1 MILPEK
7 KEDPNKRYY
16 AAAVTAAVCLIFY
29 VSLVIASVSD
39 PDSTRVYMTEMTQL
53 NITSFQ
59 PNIPEPE
66 VQQQPDEPMQ
76 QEESPA
82 ETQEPEVR
90 TPQRVQ
96 LDEILPQ
103 GVQVDLSISRT
114 PAQPTQTQSA
124 AQTEQRSLRMETAE
138 MERSGLQT
146 LTGSNLSAPSVN
158 RRSLGGNGG
167 LEGGLDI
174 AEGGGLSGSRTSLS
188 DVGGSGS
195 LLSGPQV
202 RDGGAQGQQVGLRDL
217 SEFGDGYSDMDPI
230 IHDLIRWM
238 KENPADLPIAVRR
251 TMTDGRWDDSLLSS
265 RVPFF
270 IENRQF
276 DLLLMAKE
284 EDLEI
289 HIFLVE
295 ERNAT
300 YLIDR
305 GFRGESSYLRR
316 GNVAY
321 HNEDIADVDSQ
332 MRQAGSAQTQ
342 EFYQIFRSW
351 WESIDYN

>member
-16 AAAVTAAVCLIFY
+16 AAGITATVWLIFY
-29 VSLVIASVSD
+29 ITLIIASVTD
-39 PDSTRVYMTEMTQL
+39 PDSTRVYMTELTQL

-66 VQQQPDEPMQ
+66 IQQQPDEPMQ
-76 QEESPA
+76 QEESPVD
-82 ETQEPEVR
+82 TQEPEVR

-103 GVQVDLSISRT
+103 GVQVDLSITR
-114 PAQPTQTQSA
+114 APTQT
-124 AQTEQRSLRMETAE
+124 AQTQAAIQSEQRSLRMETAE

-146 LTGSNLSAPSVN
+146 LTGSNLSAPSAN
-158 RRSLGGNGG
+158 RRSLGGIGG
-167 LEGGLDI
+167 PEGGLDL
-174 AEGGGLSGSRTSLS
+174 ADGGGLSGGRASLS
-188 DVGGSGS
+188 DIGGAGS

-202 RDGGAQGQQVGLRDL
+202 RDGNTQGQEVGLRDL

-238 KENPADLPIAVRR
+238 KENPANLPIAVRR
-251 TMTDGRWDDSLLSS
+251 TMTDGRWDESLLSS
-265 RVPFF
+265 RVPFH

-276 DLLLMAKE
+276 DLLLMANE
-284 EDLEI
+284 EDLEV

-295 ERNAT
+295 DINAT

-305 GFRGESSYLRR
+305 GFRGESSFLRR

-321 HNEDIADVDSQ
+321 HNEDIADIDSQ
-332 MRQAGSAQTQ
+332 MRDAGTTHTQ

-351 WESIDYN
+351 WESVEFD